1 MRNRAELSCAEG
13 WGDDGINK
21 RPVIGFEVDAHSTG
35 IRFNA
40 ARRASEAEE
49 KLNLYL
55 NAARNSEAENQQL
68 RALLREEQERVSCP
82 ALSFDLNLN

>member
-1 MRNRAELSCAEG
+1 M
-13 WGDDGINK
+13 
-21 RPVIGFEVDAHSTG
+21 DAHSTG

-82 ALSFDLNLN
+82 ALSLDLNLN